1 MLNLTELTPRKLK
14 KPRKGGSSEEEETE
28 NLLENLVDN
37 EEEDITINA
46 AAPSVL
52 NPETEENINVCVPTP
67 TLSEEV
73 KFNLFVHLKCAKNLP
88 VKKQN
93 GSTDAFVKF
102 VLGQKVVHK
111 TKTITKDSNPAWDE
125 CFLVVVPDLSS
136 KLEIKVYNHQPG
148 ILVKDDLIGSH
159 LLELSSLE
167 QNNSL
172 ERDLSILA
180 PATLGL
186 GPDPAAAA
194 AHLVVS
200 LNLVALAA
208 SDCAHQARIRKPNHS
223 KLTYIYLHLHSTSIY
238 TIPLSGPEPRALQVQ
253 HLPVP
258 AAEPRGHAQVSC
270 DWRIVPLL

>member
-37 EEEDITINA
+37 EDEEILINA
-46 AAPSVL
+46 AAPTVL

-125 CFLVVVPDLSS
+125 CFLVVVPDLSC

-172 ERDLSILA
+172 ERDLAILA
-180 PATLGL
+180 PATLGPA
-186 GPDPAAAA
+186 PDTAAAA

-208 SDCAHQARIRKPNHS
+208 SDCAHQAQIR
-223 KLTYIYLHLHSTSIY
+223 YIKSFNINITHISTFYI
-238 TIPLSGPEPRALQVQ
+238 L
-253 HLPVP
+253 
-258 AAEPRGHAQVSC
+258 
-270 DWRIVPLL
+270 